1 MRFMGRY
8 FFVSSDFLRREEVAR
23 RVWENLVIFLLIMP
37 LFRIAQ

>member
-8 FFVSSDFLRREEVAR
+8 FFVSSDFLRREEVAG